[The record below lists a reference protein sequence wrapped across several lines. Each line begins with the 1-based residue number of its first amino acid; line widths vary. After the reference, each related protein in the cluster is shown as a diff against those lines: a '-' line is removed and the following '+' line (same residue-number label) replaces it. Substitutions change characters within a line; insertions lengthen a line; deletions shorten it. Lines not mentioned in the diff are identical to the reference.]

1 MIYTPSASPKIP
13 HRPRLPPMHQAP
25 KVGPVGRWY
34 LPAMAVVALGFG
46 VTNYVQAQKE
56 RRLAELFAE
65 EERIKRNQQL
75 MDAYGDKSSLK
86 DVEHALEMV
95 SFYWDLLS

>member
-1 MIYTPSASPKIP
+1 
-13 HRPRLPPMHQAP
+13 
-25 KVGPVGRWY
+25 
-34 LPAMAVVALGFG
+34 MAVVALAGFG

-86 DVEHALEMV
+86 DVEHALEMYEV
-95 SFYWDLLS
+95 Q

>member
-1 MIYTPSASPKIP
+1 M
-13 HRPRLPPMHQAP
+13 
-25 KVGPVGRWY
+25 
-34 LPAMAVVALGFG
+34 
-46 VTNYVQAQKE
+46 TNYVQAQKE

-86 DVEHALEMV
+86 DVEHALEMYEV
-95 SFYWDLLS
+95 Q

>member
-1 MIYTPSASPKIP
+1 
-13 HRPRLPPMHQAP
+13 MHQAP

-34 LPAMAVVALGFG
+34 LPAMAVVALAGFG

-86 DVEHALEMV
+86 DVEHALEMYEV
-95 SFYWDLLS
+95 Q